1 MEQNTLDSLSTRA
14 KPRNPNQI
22 TTSAS
27 GNEDYAYQL
36 REIGDRWV
44 DADAAAR
51 MYEETKSSIL
61 AQKKAELGDI
71 PDNKAERMV
80 KSSRFWMDFIT
91 EGVNLRTEANRLKI
105 QIEEI
110 KMRHMINQSREAT
123 ERAERKM

>member
-1 MEQNTLDSLSTRA
+1 MIRSPSQT
-14 KPRNPNQI
+14 

-71 PDNKAERMV
+71 PDNKAERIV

>member
-1 MEQNTLDSLSTRA
+1 MDSLSTRA
-14 KPRNPNQI
+14 MSKSPMTPM
-22 TTSAS
+22 TLAS
-27 GNEDYAYQL
+27 GNEDFAYQL

-61 AQKKAELGDI
+61 AQKKSELGDI
-71 PDNKAERMV
+71 PDNKAERLV
-80 KSSRFWMDFIT
+80 KASRFWMDFIT
-91 EGVNLRTEANRLKI
+91 EGVTLRTEANRLKI
-105 QIEEI
+105 QLEEI

>member
-14 KPRNPNQI
+14 KPRNPSPT

-91 EGVNLRTEANRLKI
+91 QGVNLRTEANRLKI

>member
-1 MEQNTLDSLSTRA
+1 
-14 KPRNPNQI
+14 
-22 TTSAS
+22 
-27 GNEDYAYQL
+27 
-36 REIGDRWV
+36 
-44 DADAAAR
+44 

-91 EGVNLRTEANRLKI
+91 QGVNLRTEANRLKI